1 MATPSLLLLL
11 LVAATRRVRYVIN
24 RFIHSYSTHHFLYY
38 DYGFQWAWE
47 NILHIL

>member
-1 MATPSLLLLL
+1 MATSLLLLL

-24 RFIHSYSTHHFLYY
+24 RFVHSYSTHHFLY
-38 DYGFQWAWE
+38 YGFQWAWE